1 MDYEFCRKQFMK
13 PSFKILPRI
22 LAAWPGLA
30 VLLAAGH
37 VAAQNTNCIQIACPE
52 NAVVECRDPAGT
64 QVFYSVNATN
74 HCGGALNLTS
84 FPRPGTLFPM
94 GTTTVRWVATDGST
108 DTNECSFTVTV
119 RDTTPPEVF
128 CPPEIRVPC
137 QGRTG
142 ATVFFRIGATDNC
155 DTNLTVISS
164 PPSGSRF
171 PIGTNTVTC
180 SVTDAAG
187 NLGQCTFPVIVE
199 AGCTVESDC
208 IVMNCPT
215 NIVTDC
221 DTPGGKIV
229 NFTVTAQET
238 CGRLPPTITTVPPS
252 GSLFPVGETV
262 VICTAVTSVATNQC
276 AFSVFVRDETPPVL
290 TCPDPIEVPAQ
301 GFDGA
306 IVEFEV
312 SAKDDCSTNLLI
324 FCQPPSG
331 SVFPVGITRVLC
343 LARDEGGNETSC
355 ILPITVRP
363 PRPME
368 ATRSNSPP
376 GQLRLQWT
384 HQAILQQTDSL
395 SPPNWQNV
403 TEPIDRNGA
412 ERSVEVATAATQ
424 RFFRLIPDPL
434 APPPDADGDGV
445 PDDQDLCPDTP
456 TGQAVNA
463 SGCSPVQ
470 IVLHPE
476 AVLEKTVTQLKKA
489 LAELEREPAFDPAR
503 GTLTSLVQLME
514 ADADFM
520 KRVEIESSADR
531 YSSRVIQLAHVEAET
546 ARLRPRFNRPPIAP
560 DAEADFDDH
569 DERNLFLDYLMRQV
583 AKVREAA
590 LVTEAAFNHAR
601 DEVDQSITFTG
612 RVAQLT
618 QAGNRAQLQSGED
631 LYFTESY
638 GGPDSLSLGADIT
651 AAGVRF
657 KDGSTVVTEVQA
669 VDADEV
675 LTAKK
680 VSPLQLKIAPW
691 QLFTPN
697 GPWILHHPPAYR
709 WGDELILE
717 QGMRFAAGANP
728 LPTPGTLFHALRIK
742 LIYKA
747 NSGASKLVTLAQA
760 LRVGDKPVELPPDMK
775 PGIGATLVVMKLHF
789 PAPGSGRTSAKP
801 EVLEVETRTIV
812 VRPRYFFARATYST
826 TLFDLEDSPIS
837 ASHGISHVTNMQLV
851 QPVAFFDETSF
862 AAEGYLAG
870 GVATTYPTPKPV
882 SLNTPFAVFVYDF
895 FNPELPELSEHL
907 TGTTNP
913 AALRWPRVAGYNNGF
928 PFRFSCELPDLVRDR
943 IAACSQPL
951 TTFNICNDEDEVHQ
965 CNNDADT
972 YYKLPFVGGYPTWK
986 MSQGNCGC
994 FTHNGDG
1001 RFAYDM
1007 PAPAGTVIRAARGG
1021 RVADVFDDE
1030 WRNCCP
1036 GGTGDSCM
1044 DPCAF
1049 SANVVTIE
1057 HQDGTVATYAH
1068 LLQNG
1073 ALVAEGDFVRR
1084 GDPIGLVGNTGF
1096 STGPHLHFVV
1106 RSAMGEPSI
1115 PSRFQAW
1122 EVVNF
1127 VPTGNIRNCYQPA
1140 SGDILLS
1147 NNKAWYE

>member
-1 MDYEFCRKQFMK
+1 MN
-13 PSFKILPRI
+13 PSFKILPI
-22 LAAWPGLA
+22 LAALPGVG

-37 VAAQNTNCIQIACPE
+37 ATAQSTNCIEIVCPE

-74 HCGGALNLTS
+74 HCGGALRLTS

-108 DTNECSFTVTV
+108 ETNECSFTITV

-137 QGRTG
+137 RGRTG

-164 PPSGSRF
+164 PPSGSLF
-171 PIGTNTVTC
+171 PIGTNLVTC

-187 NLGQCTFPVIVE
+187 NRGQCTFPVVVE
-199 AGCTVESDC
+199 PGCTVESDC

-238 CGRLPPTITTVPPS
+238 CGRLAPTVTSVPPS
-252 GSLFPVGETV
+252 GSLFPIGETV

-276 AFSVFVRDETPPVL
+276 SFSVFVRDETPPVI
-290 TCPDPIEVPAQ
+290 TCPGPVEVAAQ

-312 SAKDDCSTNLLI
+312 SATDDCSTNLLI
-324 FCQPPSG
+324 YCEPPSG
-331 SVFPVGITRVLC
+331 SVFPVGLTRVLC
-343 LARDEGGNETSC
+343 FARDEGGNETSC

-363 PRPME
+363 PRPLE
-368 ATRSNSPP
+368 ASRSNSPP
-376 GQLRLQWT
+376 GQLRLRWT

-395 SPPNWQNV
+395 SSPNWQDV
-403 TEPIDRNGA
+403 EAPIDRNGT
-412 ERSVEVATAATQ
+412 ERSAEVGTAATQ

-445 PDDQDLCPDTP
+445 PDGQDLCPDTP
-456 TGQAVNA
+456 AGQAVNA

-470 IVLHPE
+470 IILHPE
-476 AVLEKTVTQLKKA
+476 AVLEKTVMQLKKA
-489 LAELEREPAFDPAR
+489 LVELEREPAFDPAR
-503 GTLTSLVQLME
+503 GTLAGLLSFME
-514 ADADFM
+514 GDADFM
-520 KRVEIESSADR
+520 KRGEVESSADR
-531 YSSRVIQLAHVEAET
+531 YSSRVIQLTQVEAELS
-546 ARLRPRFNRPPIAP
+546 RLRPQFSRPPLAP
-560 DAEADFDDH
+560 GAEADFDEY
-569 DERNLFLDYLMRQV
+569 DERNLFLNYLIRQV

-601 DEVDQSITFTG
+601 DEIEQSITFTG

-631 LYFTESY
+631 LYFAEGY
-638 GGPDSLSLGADIT
+638 GGPDSLSSGADIV

-657 KDGSTVVTEVQA
+657 KDGSTVVTELQA
-669 VDADEV
+669 VNTAEV

-680 VSPLQLKIAPW
+680 ISPLQLKIAPW

-697 GPWILHHPPAYR
+697 GPWILHHPLAYR
-709 WGDELILE
+709 DGNTLYLE
-717 QGMRFAAGANP
+717 RGMRFAAGANP
-728 LPTPGTLFHALRIK
+728 VPTPGTLYHALRLQLK
-742 LIYKA
+742 YKST
-747 NSGASKLVTLAQA
+747 SGAVKQVTLVHS
-760 LRVGDKPVELPPDMK
+760 LRVGDKPVELPADMEF
-775 PGIGATLVVMKLHF
+775 GNYATLTVAKLHF
-789 PAPGSGRTSAKP
+789 PAPGAGQLAARP
-801 EVLEVETRTIV
+801 EVIEVETHTIV

-837 ASHGISHVTNMQLV
+837 TSYGVSQVTNLQLL
-851 QPVAFFDETSF
+851 QPVAFFDEKSF
-862 AAEGYLAG
+862 AAEGYWAAPA
-870 GVATTYPTPKPV
+870 ATSYPTPKPV
-882 SLNTPFAVFVYDF
+882 SLNTPFAVFAHDF

-907 TGTTNP
+907 TGTANP
-913 AALRWPRVAGYNNGF
+913 AALRWPRVTGYNNGF
-928 PFRFSCELPDLVRDR
+928 AFRYSCELPDLVRDR
-943 IAACSQPL
+943 IAACDQPL
-951 TTFNICNDEDEVHQ
+951 QTITICTDDDEVHQ
-965 CNNDADT
+965 CHNNADT

-994 FTHNGDG
+994 FTHNGDD

-1007 PAPAGTVIRAARGG
+1007 PAPAGTIIRAARGG
-1021 RVADVFDDE
+1021 RVVLVSDGE

-1036 GGTGDSCM
+1036 GGTADSCM
-1044 DPCAF
+1044 DPCSF
-1049 SANVVTIE
+1049 EANVVVIE
-1057 HQDGTVATYAH
+1057 HQDGTVASYVH
-1068 LLQNG
+1068 LPQNG
-1073 ALVAEGDFVRR
+1073 ASVAEGDFVRR
-1084 GDPIGLVGNTGF
+1084 GDPIGQVGNTGF

-1106 RSAMGEPSI
+1106 RSAIGEPSI

-1122 EVVNF
+1122 DVVN
-1127 VPTGNIRNCYQPA
+1127 VGAIRNCYQPA
-1140 SGDILLS
+1140 NGDLLFS
-1147 NNKAWYE
+1147 TNKAWYE